1 MNSRHSNRPDPA
13 PPAADSRGSRVAL
26 LFALV
31 AQRLTA
37 FYEHGQQFT
46 VAQGA
51 TLAADWLAR
60 SGRSLPLEQRRQL
73 SELSE
78 AMARRMLATLS
89 REAGLFTAHEMTE
102 ALDPN
107 YDSELA
113 RTLMVECER
122 LLDAD

>member
-1 MNSRHSNRPDPA
+1 M
-13 PPAADSRGSRVAL
+13 
-26 LFALV
+26 
-31 AQRLTA
+31 
-37 FYEHGQQFT
+37 
-46 VAQGA
+46 
-51 TLAADWLAR
+51 
-60 SGRSLPLEQRRQL
+60 